1 MAAVVSG
8 SPADSAGLTMGDLIT
23 AISGTK
29 VTTPDAVSRVIR
41 SKKPGTTI
49 TVSYVDT
56 NGTTN
61 TARVKLASGPPQ

>member
-1 MAAVVSG
+1 VSG

-29 VTTPDAVSRVIR
+29 VTTPAAVSRVIR

-56 NGTTN
+56 SGTAK
-61 TARVKLASGPPQ
+61 TARVKLVSGPPQ

>member
-1 MAAVVSG
+1 
-8 SPADSAGLTMGDLIT
+8 MGDLIT
-23 AISGTK
+23 AIGGTK

-56 NGTTN
+56 DGATK
-61 TARVKLASGPPQ
+61 TARVKLVSGPPQ